1 MPLFRP
7 SVSLLQSVLATCLCL
22 LPGFAAAQ
30 ATADFPQ
37 RPMRMVVPYPP
48 GGSTDIVGR
57 IIAARLGEALG
68 QQMIVENRAG
78 AGGNVGTDVVAKAPA
93 DGHTLLMSSVTTLA
107 IGASL
112 YSKLPYDVVRDLEPV
127 ALVGS
132 VPFVLLV
139 NAALPAKSVREL
151 IAMAK
156 DKPGRINFGSAGTGT
171 SAHFAGEL
179 FKSLAGIDIVHV
191 PYKGNAPA
199 IADLMGG
206 QIQMMMD
213 FLPSAMPHIKS
224 GKVRALGITP
234 VRRSAALPEVPT
246 IAESGVP
253 AYDMLSYFGV
263 LAPAKTPPRVV
274 ARLNAEINR
283 ISQLPEVRENYAR
296 QGIDPAQET
305 AEKFR
310 AYLQAEIGKWARV
323 VKETGARVD

>member
-1 MPLFRP
+1 MSSIRFPVVLHRA
-7 SVSLLQSVLATCLCL
+7 VLACGLVMASGL
-22 LPGFAAAQ
+22 AAAQ
-30 ATADFPQ
+30 APAEFPQ
-37 RPMRMVVPYPP
+37 RPLRMVVPYPP

-57 IIAARLGEALG
+57 IVAAKLGEALG
-68 QQMIVENRAG
+68 QQVIVENRAG

-139 NAALPAKSVREL
+139 NPALPAKSVREL

-234 VRRSAALPEVPT
+234 VKRSPAMPEVPT

-263 LAPAKTPPRVV
+263 MAPGKTPARLV

-283 ISQLPEVRENYAR
+283 ISSLPDVRESYAR
-296 QGIDPAQET
+296 QGVDAAHDTPEQ
-305 AEKFR
+305 FR
-310 AYLQAEIGKWARV
+310 SYLQAEMVKWAKV
-323 VKETGARVD
+323 VKDTGVRAD